1 METEIDIPEP
11 TLNHILNSTSLKWI
25 FVGGKGGVGK
35 TTTSC
40 SVAVR
45 LAQTR
50 KNVLLISTDPAHN
63 LSDAFKQKF
72 TSHPTLV
79 NGFTNLSC
87 MEIESNPQN
96 DFKKM
101 LDIPEIG
108 EETGKKLN
116 DLLGT
121 LSTSIP
127 GIDEAMSF
135 SELMKQVQELQYDIV
150 VFDTAPTG
158 HTLRLLSFP
167 SMLEKSFD
175 SLNGIGSSLGGMV
188 SQLSSLMGMN
198 GLNMDSMMA
207 KLNELKDTIHKVSVR
222 FKNPDETTFIC
233 VCIPEFLSVYE
244 TERLVQQLT
253 KYGINVNSIVIN
265 QVVFPDKDCKCRKCI
280 ARRKM
285 QDKYINQ
292 IFDLFQDFHILLV
305 PQLTEEVRG
314 VDSIN
319 SFSHLLVEEYNP
331 EEHGEM
337 LEVE

>member
-1 METEIDIPEP
+1 
-11 TLNHILNSTSLKWI
+11 
-25 FVGGKGGVGK
+25 
-35 TTTSC
+35 
-40 SVAVR
+40 
-45 LAQTR
+45 
-50 KNVLLISTDPAHN
+50 
-63 LSDAFKQKF
+63 
-72 TSHPTLV
+72 
-79 NGFTNLSC
+79 
-87 MEIESNPQN
+87 
-96 DFKKM
+96 M

-265 QVVFPDKDCKCRKCI
+265 QVCI
-280 ARRKM
+280 
-285 QDKYINQ
+285 QDEC
-292 IFDLFQDFHILLV
+292 DVGCV
-305 PQLTEEVRG
+305 P
-314 VDSIN
+314 
-319 SFSHLLVEEYNP
+319 
-331 EEHGEM
+331 
-337 LEVE
+337 